1 MNQHET
7 TDAQNDPGARSD
19 ERHHDAYE
27 SVCELLH
34 RVGEYDES
42 SNVAKDYQ
50 ALIASHALIATLE
63 TYGERIANILEDIAE
78 NTTSLDF
85 NANFSGNQLEI
96 IGEALS
102 TLRGAVGEI
111 AESVDFMAA
120 RPDGDVADTPAQHN
134 QQTAQAEQGGD
145 HG

>member
-1 MNQHET
+1 MNEQ
-7 TDAQNDPGARSD
+7 ANDPGTRSD

-27 SVCELLH
+27 GVCELLH
-34 RVGEYDES
+34 RVGEYDEN
-42 SNVAKDYQ
+42 SNIAKDYQ
-50 ALIASHALIATLE
+50 TLIAYRALITTLE
-63 TYGERIANILEDIAE
+63 TYGERIASILEGIAE
-78 NTTSLDF
+78 SATSLEF
-85 NANFSGNQLEI
+85 HANFSGNQLET
-96 IGEALS
+96 IGDALS
-102 TLRGAVGEI
+102 TLRDAVGEI

>member
-1 MNQHET
+1 MDKQT
-7 TDAQNDPGARSD
+7 NDPGTRSE

-34 RVGEYDES
+34 RVGEYDEN

-50 ALIASHALIATLE
+50 ALIASHALITTLE
-63 TYGERIANILEDIAE
+63 TCGERIANILEGIAE
-78 NTTSLDF
+78 SAKSLDF
-85 NANFSGNQLEI
+85 NVDFSGNQLAI
-96 IGEALS
+96 IGDALS
-102 TLRGAVGEI
+102 TLRDAVGEI

-120 RPDGDVADTPAQHN
+120 RPDGDVADTPAQRN
-134 QQTAQAEQGGD
+134 QQTIQAEQGGD

>member
-1 MNQHET
+1 MDKQ
-7 TDAQNDPGARSD
+7 ANDPGARSE

-27 SVCELLH
+27 SVCDLLH
-34 RVGEYDES
+34 RVGEYDEN

-63 TYGERIANILEDIAE
+63 TYGERIASIFEGIAE
-78 NTTSLDF
+78 SATSLEF
-85 NANFSGNQLEI
+85 HANFSGNQLEI
-96 IGEALS
+96 IGEALN

-120 RPDGDVADTPAQHN
+120 RPDGDVADTPAQRN
-134 QQTAQAEQGGD
+134 QQAKQGGD